1 MKKIAIVIGHTQDSQ
16 GACSEY
22 GIPCEWT
29 YNTKV
34 ASYLE
39 DVADVYFH
47 DTYRYGYSKMIEKT
61 SAELNKHNYE
71 LVLLLHYNSANP
83 SAKGTEVLFYHSNE
97 KGKELAKDLC
107 NRVCKAFGTQN
118 RGAKGVDRHERGGY
132 ALYKPKATTLLIEP
146 FFGSNAED
154 VKKFKG
160 KEKEYADVL
169 RKFFVENF

>member
-16 GACSEY
+16 GACSEF

-39 DVADVYFH
+39 DVADIYFH

-61 SAELNKHNYE
+61 SEELNKHNYE
-71 LVLLLHYNSANP
+71 LVLLLHYNSAMPKAN
-83 SAKGTEVLFYHSNE
+83 GTEVLFYHTNA
-97 KGKELAKDLC
+97 KGGELAKDLC

-146 FFGSNAED
+146 FFGSNSED
-154 VKKFKG
+154 VSKFKN
-160 KEKEYADVL
+160 KEKEYANVL
-169 RKFFVENF
+169 RNFFVEGF